1 MMGTIELRDR
11 EAARAFLLQ
20 GLLLSCLSPPPEGWH
35 DTLALAEEVA
45 GAHPLP
51 SLGFLTDLS
60 HVLFAG
66 PLARESRTASQEAYF
81 PVVRRVYEDY
91 VVGKLHADV
100 SIERAG
106 DALRRYRGR
115 DRNRGLAFVVEQ
127 MRQRCGLMAV
137 SLSPAYVKGLLRE
150 PPEHLCRLAEKS
162 LADQG
167 PSPVL
172 PKLYESLVA
181 AFRRA
186 GHLLGQEDLFELD
199 HGTALQELGQ
209 RVALRQ
215 VLTAAEML
223 LAESPR
229 PPARLPGPRRDV
241 ATRLL
246 EEDTYPV
253 GGYSSLSTKGSIESL
268 LFSQLA
274 FMEPDRRPDLFDIKF
289 LRDELLYYSRD
300 DNRFLRRRRT
310 FVFAL
315 FPDLVRARVK
325 DEGLPWQRIILAL
338 ALLVAAVRRLTEW
351 LTNEALRF
359 EVCFVEED
367 GHAALADERRL
378 LEILLREP
386 LASGMVCLT
395 RAVNARQVEERCAEY
410 ARRSWCNCLTIS
422 TGDQALVPEAA
433 TVASLVVGQEPE
445 LLGIEGGGGDW
456 PGGLS
461 ALLAAWV

>member
-1 MMGTIELRDR
+1 
-11 EAARAFLLQ
+11 
-20 GLLLSCLSPPPEGWH
+20 
-35 DTLALAEEVA
+35 
-45 GAHPLP
+45 
-51 SLGFLTDLS
+51 
-60 HVLFAG
+60 
-66 PLARESRTASQEAYF
+66 
-81 PVVRRVYEDY
+81 VYEDY
-91 VVGKLHADV
+91 VVGKLYADV

-127 MRQRCGLMAV
+127 MRQRCGFAAV

-150 PPEHLCRLAEKS
+150 PPENFLRLAEES
-162 LADQG
+162 LAAQG

-172 PKLYESLVA
+172 HTVYESLVA

-215 VLTAAEML
+215 VLTAAEKF
-223 LAESPR
+223 LAEIPR
-229 PPARLPGPRRDV
+229 PPARPPGPRLEM
-241 ATRLL
+241 ATHLL
-246 EEDTYPV
+246 DEDTYPV

-268 LFSQLA
+268 LYSQLA
-274 FMEPDRRPDLFDIKF
+274 FMEPDRRPDLFDIKY

-300 DNRFLRRRRT
+300 DNRFRRRRRS

-315 FPDLVRARVK
+315 FPDLVRARAK
-325 DEGLPWQRIILAL
+325 DEGLPWQRVILVL
-338 ALLVAAVRRLTEW
+338 AMLVAAVRRLTEW

-359 EVCFVEED
+359 DVCFVEED
-367 GHAALADERRL
+367 GQALADERRL

-395 RAVNARQVEERCAEY
+395 RAANARQVEERCAEY

-433 TVASLVVGQEPE
+433 TVARLVVGQEPE
-445 LLGIEGGGGDW
+445 LLGFEGGGGDW
-456 PGGLS
+456 PSGLK
-461 ALLAAWV
+461 ALLGAWV